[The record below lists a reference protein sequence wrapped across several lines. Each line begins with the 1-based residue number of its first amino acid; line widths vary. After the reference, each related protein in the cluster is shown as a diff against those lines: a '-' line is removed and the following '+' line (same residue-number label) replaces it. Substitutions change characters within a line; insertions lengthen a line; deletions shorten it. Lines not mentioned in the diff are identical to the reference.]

1 MSRIGVIV
9 LPPLAFIITKR
20 LCLSL
25 QRADR
30 DLVLHGRETGRLVM
44 LPHGEF
50 VEVHEPLS
58 PEKQWTLTQHI
69 QPTALTHVA
78 EDANGVAKPKSLVSK
93 LRARMST
100 ANAEQMPVATVT
112 EAKELD
118 HGHH

>member
-1 MSRIGVIV
+1 MSRIGVFV

-58 PEKQWTLTQHI
+58 PEKQWTLTQHA
-69 QPTALTHVA
+69 QPAAIAHVA

-112 EAKELD
+112 EAKELGD
-118 HGHH
+118 GHH